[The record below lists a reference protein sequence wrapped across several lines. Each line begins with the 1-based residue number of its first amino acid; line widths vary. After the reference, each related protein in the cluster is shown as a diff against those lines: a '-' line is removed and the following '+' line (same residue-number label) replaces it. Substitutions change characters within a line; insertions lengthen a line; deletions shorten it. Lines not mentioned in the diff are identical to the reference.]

1 MKLEQSTQAKINK
14 LAESINDEPLDIKPS
29 SHSGLVLVKTQSAG
43 NVSRMFTLSGMQAE
57 LYLDV
62 LESLGKEIVLEHLT
76 RAELDNALTGLVVD
90 LDSNSQQAPRE
101 IRQRVDAFVSEI
113 ARLPLDYEVL
123 FVIEPI
129 ILNSESLTIGD
140 VVFHELTPELAKE
153 WKLTKN
159 ELTNHAVGIVKV
171 KAGTVDKAFA
181 RAQKIFD
188 RALNILRVCV
198 GSFSPISPMLIQDTK
213 LLQRRNGI
221 SVVRQLG
228 DHAVHIEVFLDMNF
242 SPHQIEVSGML
253 ADSTNEFIE
262 RLTPI
267 YDGTIQDSLRDA
279 LLRSLEWIGLS
290 ITREDYDDKV
300 VTLLTALEVALT
312 DKNDRRKGETIAFRV
327 MLLSLTSNNGYF
339 VPSSD
344 VVYRLYRL
352 RNAIIHEADRGKC
365 GEEDYR
371 ALRRIAERTILIIIE
386 LNGKQGPIGDV
397 RHLAKILET
406 EEILKQA
413 KSRFED
419 WRNRERIEDAKEI
432 LGQLYEHANYKLNN
446 LKPTPRH
453 TSVQSE

>member
-29 SHSGLVLVKTQSAG
+29 SHSGPVLVKTQSAG
-43 NVSRMFTLSGMQAE
+43 NVSRMFTLSGMQAK

-113 ARLPLDYEVL
+113 ARLPLDYEVI

-140 VVFHELTPELAKE
+140 VVFQKLTHEIAEE
-153 WKLTKN
+153 WKFAKG
-159 ELTNHAVGIVKV
+159 EFTNQAVGIVKV
-171 KAGTVDKAFA
+171 KAGTAGKALE
-181 RAQKIFD
+181 RAQILFD
-188 RALNILRVCV
+188 RALNILRVC
-198 GSFSPISPMLIQDTK
+198 ISSSNPKLMIWDKQ
-213 LLQRRNGI
+213 LLQRRRL
-221 SVVRQLG
+221 SVIRQLG
-228 DHAVHIEVFLDMNF
+228 DQSALVEARPDRGFNPLQV
-242 SPHQIEVSGML
+242 EVSGVL

-262 RLTPI
+262 RLTPL
-267 YDGTIQDSLRDA
+267 YNGTIQDSLRDA

-300 VTLLTALEVALT
+300 VTLLTALEVALVT
-312 DKNDRRKGETIAFRV
+312 KKDWRKGETVAFRV
-327 MLLSLTSNNGYF
+327 MLLSLTLENGYF
-339 VPSSD
+339 VPSAD
-344 VVYRLYRL
+344 AVYRLYGL
-352 RNAIIHEADRGKC
+352 RNAIMHDADRGKC

-371 ALRRIAERTILIIIE
+371 TLRRIAQRTILNIIE
-386 LNGKQGPIGDV
+386 LNGKQGPIDDV

-413 KSRFED
+413 KARFED
-419 WRNRERIEDAKEI
+419 WRNREHAEDVKGILNSLSKRAEEKLAK
-432 LGQLYEHANYKLNN
+432 LRS
-446 LKPTPRH
+446 TTRH
-453 TSVQSE
+453 TSGQSE

>member
-29 SHSGLVLVKTQSAG
+29 SHSGPVLVKTQSAG
-43 NVSRMFTLSGMQAE
+43 NVSRMFTLSGMQAK

-140 VVFHELTPELAKE
+140 VVFQKLTHEIAKE
-153 WKLTKN
+153 WRFAKE
-159 ELTNHAVGIVKV
+159 ELTNQAVGIVKV
-171 KAGTVDKAFA
+171 KAGTADKALE
-181 RAQKIFD
+181 RAQILFD
-188 RALNILRVCV
+188 RALNILRVCI
-198 GSFSPISPMLIQDTK
+198 GSFRPSLIWDEQ
-213 LLQRRNGI
+213 LLQRRSGLSSI
-221 SVVRQLG
+221 RQL
-228 DHAVHIEVFLDMNF
+228 DDPVASVEARLDWT
-242 SPHQIEVSGML
+242 SVPIHLEVSGML